1 MKRVL
6 LLVTAAVLVGVAA
19 WAQLRIT
26 SFNSSGELT
35 WTNSISRG
43 FYSVEW
49 ASSLAGP
56 WNPLATVAD
65 VDWATTNRITLQVSL
80 TNAQA
85 LYRVAWILPD
95 PIGVW
100 DYRGYDAQGT
110 LVITGRLSIPSMTLL
125 STNSPVVYG
134 VRGSWNLQ
142 YAGPPTNA
150 LWWLGPQIGTGGLG
164 GTVEFYTASLRLV
177 WPTNVYDY
185 NLQLSGMLGPNTYT
199 GIWYYWSWGG
209 GSLGPFSAERR

>member
-1 MKRVL
+1 M
-6 LLVTAAVLVGVAA
+6 
-19 WAQLRIT
+19 
-26 SFNSSGELT
+26 S
-35 WTNSISRG
+35 
-43 FYSVEW
+43 
-49 ASSLAGP
+49 
-56 WNPLATVAD
+56 
-65 VDWATTNRITLQVSL
+65 
-80 TNAQA
+80 NAQA
-85 LYRVAWILPD
+85 FYRVAWIPPD
-95 PIGVW
+95 PVRVW

>member
-1 MKRVL
+1 
-6 LLVTAAVLVGVAA
+6 
-19 WAQLRIT
+19 
-26 SFNSSGELT
+26 
-35 WTNSISRG
+35 
-43 FYSVEW
+43 
-49 ASSLAGP
+49 
-56 WNPLATVAD
+56 VAD
-65 VDWATTNRITLQVSL
+65 VDWAKTNRITLQVPMS
-80 TNAQA
+80 NAQA
-85 LYRVAWILPD
+85 FYRVAWIPPD
-95 PIGVW
+95 PVRVW